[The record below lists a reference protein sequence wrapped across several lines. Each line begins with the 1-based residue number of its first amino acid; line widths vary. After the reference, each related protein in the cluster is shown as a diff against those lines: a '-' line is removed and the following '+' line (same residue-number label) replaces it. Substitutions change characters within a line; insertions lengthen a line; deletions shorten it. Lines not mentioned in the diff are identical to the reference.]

1 MVIPTNRSSKQK
13 TRREPCSQTVKLED
27 KNLTQMKFPEI
38 KIEDKIELQID
49 EENRV
54 DFEVFILVLK
64 SLRQCDKITDHI
76 YQKERQYESLTN
88 QDIVTTESEIKM
100 DPFDENI

>member
-1 MVIPTNRSSKQK
+1 
-13 TRREPCSQTVKLED
+13 
-27 KNLTQMKFPEI
+27 MKFPEI